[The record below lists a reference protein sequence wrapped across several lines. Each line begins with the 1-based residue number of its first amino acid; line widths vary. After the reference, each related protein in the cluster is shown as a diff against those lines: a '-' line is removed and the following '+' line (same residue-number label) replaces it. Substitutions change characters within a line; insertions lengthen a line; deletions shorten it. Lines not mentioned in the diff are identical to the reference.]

1 MDNRQTLSIFAH
13 GANIHRPSLL
23 GSTITS
29 IGDDHDLETNGLN
42 DLPEIDLQRRRSSR
56 VSIHSKKNNNIADEL
71 LSLAELSSFFT

>member
-1 MDNRQTLSIFAH
+1 MDNRRTLSIFAH
-13 GANIHRPSLL
+13 GANVRRPSLL

-56 VSIHSKKNNNIADEL
+56 VSTHLKQNNIAYEL